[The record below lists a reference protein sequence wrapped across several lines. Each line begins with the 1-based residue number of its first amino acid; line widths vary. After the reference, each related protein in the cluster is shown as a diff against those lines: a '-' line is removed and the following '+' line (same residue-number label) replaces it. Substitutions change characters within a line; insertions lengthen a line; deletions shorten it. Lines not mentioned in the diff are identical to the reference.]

1 MEFFGASEAEKL
13 TKQKWEQ
20 YCGTPCT
27 FSHFV
32 VIFFLCFFLKLKQN
46 VQLYA
51 FYSSFIPFL
60 VNFEILHINDCMIRS
75 MIGLNMTMKIPSIY
89 MIKTKSVI

>member
-1 MEFFGASEAEKL
+1 MSKMEFLGASEAEKL

-27 FSHFV
+27 
-32 VIFFLCFFLKLKQN
+32 LKLKQN